1 MEGGKGNN
9 KNGYFRIIEKEIKK
23 RTIPVK
29 KENKGIPEHYGKEK
43 QSGRK
48 TH

>member
-1 MEGGKGNN
+1 MEGGEWKN

-29 KENKGIPEHYGKEK
+29 KEDKEIPKHYGKEK
-43 QSGRK
+43 
-48 TH
+48 H

>member
-1 MEGGKGNN
+1 MDDETIRMDI
-9 KNGYFRIIEKEIKK
+9 FRIIEKEIKK

-29 KENKGIPEHYGKEK
+29 KEDKEIPEHYGKEK
-43 QSGRK
+43 HSGRK